1 MEISSASCPIN
12 SISRFIHLVSCQTKK
27 FMPVQKD
34 YETMVIMLKHLKPVL
49 DEVDDSI
56 SSDEILCR
64 ECEEL
69 DSAVNEAREFMEKWC
84 PEMSKI
90 CSVQQSEALL
100 KKIQSSAL
108 EICQIL
114 CRLLQGSPTTLSL
127 TIVQHC
133 MQELQGLK
141 HETVTELIEEAL
153 RSLKDDVVP
162 CTDHLLK
169 LIETLDL
176 TSNQELLKE
185 SVAVEKERINVHINK
200 AEGDLYQID
209 QIVDLISQIRSWLL
223 EVECRDPKSGAP
235 IPLYFRCPLSLELMQ
250 DPVIVA
256 SGQTYDRVSIQKWL
270 DHGLTFC
277 PRTRQTLSH
286 TNLIPN
292 YTVKA
297 MIANWWEENNVRAS
311 SHSVCNNHVLVPSHH
326 DLLHLDSF
334 HCRCSL
340 HRSNSTS
347 RSSVKV
353 GNGFEK
359 QMIGVS
365 TKLSGDE
372 FSRYNVMGT
381 ESFEH
386 PSRGHSYIHSRSE
399 STSSAISSIE
409 YVPPASDE
417 MLKLSTKHDNVNDLS
432 GEITSECTAA
442 SPSNNIKGSS
452 PCSSGM
458 QFHSPETQ
466 VDMASN
472 GGHNC
477 SRRSSLQFSD
487 SGSHDQTKTS
497 RVKKLVEGLES
508 LSNQVQTKA
517 AEELRLLA
525 KHDMENRIIIGHS
538 GAIRPL
544 LSLLSS
550 EVKLTQEHAVT
561 ALLNLSINEEN
572 KAIIAEAG
580 AIEPIIQVLRSGNDG
595 AKENSAATLFSLSV
609 LDEYKAKIG
618 RSGAV
623 TALVDLLGSGTLRG
637 KKDAATTLFSL
648 SIFHENKSRIVR
660 AGAVKYLVE
669 LMNPVTGMAD
679 KAVALLANLSAIGE
693 GRLAIAKAGGVPLLV
708 EIVESGSQRGKENAV
723 SILMQLC
730 LSSPKFCTLVLQEGA
745 VPPLVALSQSGT
757 PRAKEKAQQLLSH
770 FRGQREASAG
780 KGRS

>member
-141 HETVTELIEEAL
+141 HETVTELVEEAL

-256 SGQTYDRVSIQKWL
+256 SGQTYDRQIGGRK
-270 DHGLTFC
+270 T
-277 PRTRQTLSH
+277 
-286 TNLIPN
+286 I
-292 YTVKA
+292 
-297 MIANWWEENNVRAS
+297 
-311 SHSVCNNHVLVPSHH
+311 
-326 DLLHLDSF
+326 
-334 HCRCSL
+334 
-340 HRSNSTS
+340 SNSTS

-365 TKLSGDE
+365 TKLSGEE
-372 FSRYNVMGT
+372 FSRYNVVMGT

-472 GGHNC
+472 GSHNC

-497 RVKKLVEGLES
+497 
-508 LSNQVQTKA
+508 
-517 AEELRLLA
+517 
-525 KHDMENRIIIGHS
+525 
-538 GAIRPL
+538 
-544 LSLLSS
+544 
-550 EVKLTQEHAVT
+550 
-561 ALLNLSINEEN
+561 
-572 KAIIAEAG
+572 
-580 AIEPIIQVLRSGNDG
+580 
-595 AKENSAATLFSLSV
+595 
-609 LDEYKAKIG
+609 
-618 RSGAV
+618 
-623 TALVDLLGSGTLRG
+623 
-637 KKDAATTLFSL
+637 
-648 SIFHENKSRIVR
+648 
-660 AGAVKYLVE
+660 
-669 LMNPVTGMAD
+669 
-679 KAVALLANLSAIGE
+679 
-693 GRLAIAKAGGVPLLV
+693 
-708 EIVESGSQRGKENAV
+708 
-723 SILMQLC
+723 QLC

-770 FRGQREASAG
+770 FRGQREAPAG

>member
-1 MEISSASCPIN
+1 MEISSASCPVN

-49 DEVDDSI
+49 DEVDDNI

-141 HETVTELIEEAL
+141 HQTIAELIEEAL

-209 QIVDLISQIRSWLL
+209 QIVDSSLRY
-223 EVECRDPKSGAP
+223 VSGAP
-235 IPLYFRCPLSLELMQ
+235 IPLYFRCPLSLELML

-297 MIANWWEENNVRAS
+297 MIANWREENNVRAS
-311 SHSVCNNHVLVPSHH
+311 SHSACNNHVLVPSHH

-353 GNGFEK
+353 GNGFKK
-359 QMIGVS
+359 QMIGIS
-365 TKLSGDE
+365 TKLSGEE
-372 FSRYNVMGT
+372 FNRYNVVMGT

-409 YVPPASDE
+409 YVPPASDD

-432 GEITSECTAA
+432 GEITSECPAA

-458 QFHSPETQ
+458 QFHSPETR
-466 VDMASN
+466 VDMTSN
-472 GGHNC
+472 GSHNC

-497 RVKKLVEGLES
+497 QVKKLVEGLES
-508 LSNQVQTKA
+508 LSSQVQTKA

-525 KHDMENRIIIGHS
+525 KHDMENRIIIGH
-538 GAIRPL
+538 
-544 LSLLSS
+544 S

-623 TALVDLLGSGTLRG
+623 TALVDLLGSGTSRG

-648 SIFHENKSRIVR
+648 SIFHENKYRIVR

-669 LMNPVTGMAD
+669 LMGPVTGMAD

-730 LSSPKFCTLVLQEGA
+730 LSSPRFCTLVLQEGA

-770 FRGQREASAG
+770 FRSQREASAG
-780 KGRS
+780 KCRS